1 MFTIDPRSL
10 AAFRMGFAVILL
22 WDLYGRAVDLAPFY
36 TDDGLVPRI
45 MQLDMLD
52 HGDPRGLQHEW
63 SLHMLNG
70 ELWSQA
76 ILLGVAATFAVWL
89 LVGYRTQLAAFASWL
104 LLLSLDNRN
113 PMVLDAGD
121 SILRAMLFWS
131 LFLPLGMRW
140 SVDRR
145 LTMPGAAEPPPL
157 CSMFTAALMLQLAM
171 MYLASVGFKWHSV
184 WIREFS
190 AVYYVLN
197 GDTLPRVGA
206 LAARIPVRHAL
217 AHGGHGRV
225 RDGRADPGLFALE
238 ECVCRCLVIGA
249 FTLFHLGL
257 AITLTLCLFPWICI
271 ASWLL
276 FTPAP
281 VWDWLER
288 QGFVRRAIG
297 GSWSVAQ
304 NQAAQ
309 IRAWIPAPWR
319 VEWFTRPEQPQVR
332 SAWWR
337 QALVA
342 LLFLYIVVWNVREVM
357 GPAWID
363 RIMPYR
369 YNGPALAL
377 GLAQGWT
384 MYAPIP
390 RTLDGWLVM
399 KGTLRDGTE
408 VNLWAPG
415 QPLPWAKPALV
426 SAMFPTSRWR
436 RYLDS
441 VAVDNYA
448 YHRQFLADWLQRRW
462 DREQSGGVEA
472 KQVAKVELD
481 STVRS
486 HSPTRRSDSRSRA
499 RRTVRAALLGISPT
513 TTGLRRA
520 SHAWSFG
527 GPDEPSLVRPSRG
540 TCRRGPVAAPSALL
554 HRSG

>member
-10 AAFRMGFAVILL
+10 AAFRIGFAVILL
-22 WDLYGRAVDLAPFY
+22 WDLYGRAVDVSPFY

-52 HGDPRGLQHEW
+52 HGDPRGLEHEW
-63 SLHMLNG
+63 SLHMFSG
-70 ELWSQA
+70 ELWLQA
-76 ILLGVAATFAVWL
+76 IMLSVAAIFAFWL
-89 LVGYRTQLAAFASWL
+89 LIGYRTQLAAFASWL
-104 LLLSLDNRN
+104 LVLSLDNRN

-145 LTMPGAAEPPPL
+145 LTTPDAGDPPPL
-157 CSMFTAALMLQLAM
+157 RSIFTAALLLQLAI
-171 MYLASVGFKWHSV
+171 MYLASAAFKWHPV

-197 GDTLPRVGA
+197 GDTFATSWGLWLRQYPTVMRWLTGATVVLEIVGPI
-206 LAARIPVRHAL
+206 LAFSPWKNAW
-217 AHGGHGRV
+217 
-225 RDGRADPGLFALE
+225 
-238 ECVCRCLVIGA
+238 CRCLVIGA

-257 AITLTLCLFPWICI
+257 ALTMTLCLFPWICI

-276 FTPAP
+276 FIPVP

-288 QGFVRRAIG
+288 EGPLRRASAG
-297 GSWSVAQ
+297 GWSFAQ
-304 NQAAQ
+304 NQADR
-309 IRAWIPAPWR
+309 IRTWIPARWR
-319 VEWFTRPEQPQVR
+319 VTWFTRPEQPQVR

-342 LLFLYIVVWNVREVM
+342 VLFLYVVVWNVRGIM
-357 GPAWID
+357 GPAWTD
-363 RIMPYR
+363 CIMPNR
-369 YNGPALAL
+369 YNGPGMAL
-377 GLAQGWT
+377 GLAQAWT
-384 MYAPIP
+384 MYAPMP

-408 VNLWAPG
+408 VNLWEPG
-415 QPLPWAKPALV
+415 QPLPWAKPPLV
-426 SAMFPTSRWR
+426 SATFPTSRWR

-472 KQVAKVELD
+472 KQVAKVELIRLLEV
-481 STVRS
+481 TPPPGEPIPEPEPVELCVR
-486 HSPTRRSDSRSRA
+486 HY
-499 RRTVRAALLGISPT
+499 
-513 TTGLRRA
+513 
-520 SHAWSFG
+520 
-527 GPDEPSLVRPSRG
+527 
-540 TCRRGPVAAPSALL
+540 
-554 HRSG
+554 